1 MQWIRGE
8 QSGGERDDERCNNKI
23 IIIWQQRSER
33 ESERVNN
40 VTETKF
46 RFRKTHDRISC
57 RACLVLVIP
66 KNDFFLAATTPPEAQ
81 RTCF

>member
-40 VTETKF
+40 VTEKNSDSGKHIIEF
-46 RFRKTHDRISC
+46 R
-57 RACLVLVIP
+57 AELV
-66 KNDFFLAATTPPEAQ
+66 
-81 RTCF
+81 

>member
-23 IIIWQQRSER
+23 IIILWQQRSER

-40 VTETKF
+40 VTEKNSDSGKHIIEF
-46 RFRKTHDRISC
+46 R
-57 RACLVLVIP
+57 AELV
-66 KNDFFLAATTPPEAQ
+66 
-81 RTCF
+81 